1 MGAEKMSAFEKIME
15 GLNDTEAYLDGERHG
30 FVAHEVVVPEP
41 DVRAIRERT
50 GQSQAAFARNIGVAV
65 ATLRNWEQGRR
76 CPQGPA
82 RVLLALLAEQPEI
95 IQRHLG
101 PAPTQ

>member
-1 MGAEKMSAFEKIME
+1 MSAFEKIMK
-15 GLNDTEAYLDGERHG
+15 GLNDAEAYLDGERRG
-30 FVAHEVVVPEP
+30 FVSHEIVIPEP

-76 CPQGPA
+76 RPQGPA

-95 IQRHLG
+95 IQQQFGQAR
-101 PAPTQ
+101 TQ